1 MSAPNKVGRIS
12 VTLKADTGYIIRVKL
27 GGNTTTQLGV
37 GDFVMTLTA
46 VQWKALLD
54 AVGVN
59 GSNAAGTAGLETD
72 MGAALVSG
80 GSVSPELALA

>member
-27 GGNTTTQLGV
+27 GGNSTTQNGV
-37 GDFVMTLTA
+37 GDFVMNLTA

-72 MGAALVSG
+72 MGAALISG
-80 GSVSPELALA
+80 GSVSPAIALA